1 MTATPQQPPRF
12 RGVLSDAHAQ
22 LARRIDAHE
31 QGGQSVPCRVSAFP
45 SWWVSDDPDERAA
58 AARACADCPVL
69 TDCKAAAT
77 DSKERFGVWG
87 GKDFTPAKRP
97 EYAPTCTMK
106 DCEQPTY
113 ARGFCRRHYNAL
125 WYKGGVEAI
134 KAAMPTCPPLHYS

>member
-1 MTATPQQPPRF
+1 MTATPRQLPRF

-31 QGGQSVPCRVSAFP
+31 QGGQSVPCRVSALP

-58 AARACADCPVL
+58 AARACIDCPVL

-87 GKDFTPAKRP
+87 GKDFTPLGRHN
-97 EYAPTCTMK
+97 APDPDHGAVTA
-106 DCEQPTY
+106 P
-113 ARGFCRRHYNAL
+113 
-125 WYKGGVEAI
+125 
-134 KAAMPTCPPLHYS
+134 